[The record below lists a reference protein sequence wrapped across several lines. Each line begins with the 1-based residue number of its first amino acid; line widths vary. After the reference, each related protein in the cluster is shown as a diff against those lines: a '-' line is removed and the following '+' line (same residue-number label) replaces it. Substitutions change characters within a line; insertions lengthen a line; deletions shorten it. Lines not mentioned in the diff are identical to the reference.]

1 MVSMTEEEINEV
13 LLTTPGFAMGAK
25 PLIESGS
32 VFKALWDERLIGLN
46 GGLTRKGSIRT
57 ERLKSAQL
65 DRLFG

>member
-1 MVSMTEEEINEV
+1 MTEEEINEV
-13 LLTTPGFAMGAK
+13 LLTTPGFGVGAM
-25 PLIESGS
+25 PQIESPSIFATLRREG
-32 VFKALWDERLIGLN
+32 LIGIN

>member
-13 LLTTPGFAMGAK
+13 LLTTPGFAQGMK
-25 PLIESGS
+25 PLIESPG
-32 VFKALWDERLIGLN
+32 VFVTLLGKKLIGSN